1 MLKLYHLEQSRSLRI
16 LWLLEELGLD
26 YELKT
31 YSRDPET
38 LRAPASLGER
48 APMPKSPIIEDD
60 GRVLVESGAI
70 IDYLTE
76 VKANGELAHGPESS
90 HYPEYRQWL
99 HFTEGSLMCPLV
111 YHLIASAM
119 GCEHEGLQ
127 SFTDGEIATYLGFLT
142 RQLERHDYLVADAFS
157 AADVQMSFPL
167 EFAEARG
174 VLKDYPVLQ
183 RYLQRLQARPAY
195 RRAREKGGNYDL
207 SVFSLGVA

>member
-26 YELKT
+26 YELEI

-48 APMPKSPIIEDD
+48 APLPKSPIIEDGD
-60 GRVLVESGAI
+60 RVIVESGAI

-76 VKANGELAHGPESS
+76 VKANGELAHGRESP

-111 YHLIASAM
+111 YDLIASAM
-119 GCEHEGLQ
+119 GCDHEALQ
-127 SFTDGEIATYLGFLT
+127 SFTDGEIATHFGFLA
-142 RQLERHDYLVADAFS
+142 RHLAHHDYLVADAFS
-157 AADVQMSFPL
+157 AADVHMSFPL
-167 EFAEARG
+167 EFAEARRG
-174 VLKDYPVLQ
+174 LKDYPVLQ
-183 RYLQRLQARPAY
+183 RYVQRLQARPAY
-195 RRAREKGGNYDL
+195 RRARDKGGNYDL